1 MEIAVIDSGINPWH
15 SHVEG
20 WVEGVG
26 LRVGR
31 SGRIV
36 ESRDYRDEIG
46 HGTAIAGL
54 IREKAP
60 QARLYAIKIFHDELQ
75 APTGLLLASLR
86 RAIRRGSKVIHL
98 SLGTERLQD
107 RPPLEQLC
115 LEAYRK
121 RIVIVAS
128 ARSPKDDVAPAS
140 LRTVIGVCAHRNG
153 PRDAL
158 VYHPGMP
165 VEFCAYGRPRPLP
178 GLPEER
184 NFFGASFAAAR
195 VTALAARLLERH
207 PRAGVGWVRERLRE
221 QATTGGWES

>member
-15 SHVEG
+15 SHVQG
-20 WVEGVG
+20 WVEGIG

-36 ESRDYRDEIG
+36 ESGDYRDEIG

-75 APTGLLLASLR
+75 APTGVLLASLS

-98 SLGTERLQD
+98 SLGTERRQD
-107 RPPLEQLC
+107 RPPLERLC
-115 LEAYRK
+115 REAHRR

-128 ARSPKDDVAPAS
+128 ARSPEDDVMPAS
-140 LRTVIGVCAHRNG
+140 LGTVIGVCAHPGGR
-153 PRDAL
+153 RDAL
-158 VYHPGMP
+158 VYYPGMP
-165 VEFCAYGRPRPLP
+165 VEFGAYGRPRTLP

-184 NFFGASFAAAR
+184 NFFGASVAAAR

-207 PRAGVGWVRERLRE
+207 PRAGAGWVKKQLRE
-221 QATTGGWES
+221 QATTGGRES